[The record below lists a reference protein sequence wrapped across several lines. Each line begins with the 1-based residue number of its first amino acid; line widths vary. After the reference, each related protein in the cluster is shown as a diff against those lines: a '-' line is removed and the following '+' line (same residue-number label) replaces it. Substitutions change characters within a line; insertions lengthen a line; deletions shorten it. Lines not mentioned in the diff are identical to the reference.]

1 MIHPS
6 LKGKVVIITGGAGG
20 LGSAFSKALIE
31 QEARVV
37 VLGRNLDKAE
47 VLAEELRKKG
57 GEAFAVSADVTDE
70 KSLEEAA
77 NLIIYKYH
85 GIDILINNAGG
96 NHPNA
101 TTEIRFASEHVND
114 SIRDFF
120 KMNVEDMEG
129 LLSLNIMGSL
139 IPTQVFAKFMN
150 KDRHPSIINISSMSA
165 FKPLTKI
172 PTYSA
177 AKAAINNLTQWMA
190 VYFASAGI
198 RVNALAPGFFATDQN
213 RHLLFKQDGSRT
225 ERTALILDHTPMGR
239 FGEPEEL
246 VGTLLWLLDHE
257 TSGFVTGIIVPVDGG
272 FSAFSGI

>member
-1 MIHPS
+1 MKHHS
-6 LKGKVVIITGGAGG
+6 LKGKVVVVTGGAGG
-20 LGSAFSKALIE
+20 LGSAFCQALID
-31 QEARVV
+31 QEAHVV

-47 VLAEELRKKG
+47 AFAEELRKKG

-70 KSLEEAA
+70 KSLLEAA
-77 NLIIYKYH
+77 NLIIDKYH
-85 GIDILINNAGG
+85 VIDILINNAGG

-101 TTEIRFASEHVND
+101 TTEIRFASERVND
-114 SIRDFF
+114 TVRDFF
-120 KMNVEDMEG
+120 KMNVDDMEG

-139 IPTQVFAKFMN
+139 IPTQVFAKFMD
-150 KDRHPSIINISSMSA
+150 KERHPSIINISSMSA

-213 RHLLFKQDGSRT
+213 RHLLFNQDGSKT
-225 ERTALILDHTPMGR
+225 ARTALILDHTPMGR

-246 VGTLLWLLDHE
+246 IGTLLWLLDHE
-257 TSGFVTGIIVPVDGG
+257 VSGFVTGIIVPVDGG